1 MHQGSKPAHVVFLK
15 NNKIFSTGFS
25 KRSERQYA
33 LWDEVGVAVVLV
45 VVLEVVLVVV
55 LEVVLV
61 VVLVILVVI
70 LVVVLVIVYLDGCS

>member
-55 LEVVLV
+55 L
-61 VVLVILVVI
+61 VILVVI